1 MNRFFVEKEQLDIE
15 KNLLNI
21 EGEDVKH
28 IKDVLRLKS
37 GESIEVSCEE
47 TLYICKIVNIQNS
60 KIISE
65 ILDSHKGKN
74 EAPIHLCLYQGL
86 AKGQKMDL
94 IIQKATE
101 IGVREIYPVVTNRT
115 VVKINDMK
123 KENKKV
129 DRWNKIALEAAKQCK
144 RDVVPIVHNI
154 ISFEDVLNLFK
165 NEKNI
170 LAPYEEEESIHI
182 KDIIHKFS
190 DGKINILIGPEGGFE
205 SEEIEKLKE
214 IQSQIVSLGPR
225 ILRTETAGLVA
236 MSILLY
242 ELGDL

>member
-1 MNRFFVEKEQLDIE
+1 MHRFFIESEQL
-15 KNLLNI
+15 NLEDSELNI

-28 IKDVLRLKS
+28 IKDVLRLKV
-37 GESIEVSCEE
+37 GDIIEVLCERIV
-47 TLYICKIVNIQNS
+47 YVCKIRTIEKA
-60 KIISE
+60 KII
-65 ILDSHKGKN
+65 LDIISGYEGKN

-101 IGVREIYPVVTNRT
+101 TGVSDIYPIVTNRT

-144 RDVVPIVHNI
+144 RDIVPIVHNI
-154 ISFEDVLNLFK
+154 ISFEDVLNLLK
-165 NEKNI
+165 NENNI
-170 LAPYEEEESIHI
+170 LVPYEEEDSIHI
-182 KDIIHKFS
+182 KNIINKFS
-190 DGKINILIGPEGGFE
+190 DRKIHILIGPEGGFE
-205 SEEIEKLKE
+205 TEEIEKLKE

-236 MSILLY
+236 ISVLLY

>member
-1 MNRFFVEKEQLDIE
+1 MNRFFIEREQLKLEDNEIS
-15 KNLLNI
+15 I

-28 IKDVLRLKS
+28 IKDVLRLKV
-37 GESIEVSCEE
+37 GDIIEVLCEG
-47 TLYICKIVNIQNS
+47 TVYVCKIRAIEKAMILLDILNS
-60 KIISE
+60 YN
-65 ILDSHKGKN
+65 GKN

-101 IGVREIYPVVTNRT
+101 IGVSEIYPIVTNRT
-115 VVKINDMK
+115 VVKIKDMK

-144 RDVVPIVHNI
+144 RDIVPIVHNI
-154 ISFEDVLNLFK
+154 ISFEDVLKVLK
-165 NEKNI
+165 NENNI
-170 LAPYEEEESIHI
+170 LVPYEEEESIHI
-182 KDIIHKFS
+182 KDIINKFS
-190 DGKINILIGPEGGFE
+190 GRKIHILIGPEGGFE
-205 SEEIEKLKE
+205 SVEIDKLKE

-236 MSILLY
+236 MSVLLY